1 MYRVEVDGHTIHD
14 PRDEHFILP
23 YAKLDLELNK
33 TGSFELDITTEN
45 PGYEYVSPMK
55 SVISVYDDGKLIFR
69 GRSTTEEKDFYNTG
83 TLKCEGELSYF
94 VDTILRPRSSAF
106 IRQTN
111 RYIFSEVVKEHNNQ
125 VGADKQFQPGI
136 IDVDKEEIS
145 SISFNYEKP
154 LDFINKNLIEKY
166 KGYLRIRYADGK
178 RYLDWV
184 KQYGDLSG
192 QEIRFGYNLLD
203 LKKTLVSTD
212 VCTMVVPV
220 GGSDKKVTVQN
231 AVVGGKTYGK
241 DYIQNDEAVN
251 YFGKIIKMQ
260 EFPDKKSPN
269 ELYAEGEKWLLENM
283 KSSLTV
289 ELTALDLHMVDVN
302 IDDFKLGDLVKVVSV
317 PHSIVFKDDLPVIE
331 KYSYDI
337 TDPSKNTITVGK
349 TLKVFTERKD
359 PVIYDKVQE
368 VTGRFEGYVETTD
381 GKIEEITN
389 EIQEFKTLVIQDFTA
404 VNGSIEQLT
413 SKQADFETATAENF
427 ISTNAEISNLSGDFV
442 SFKTGEFDSL
452 KTKQADF
459 ETATAEH
466 FTALQAQIDS
476 LDVGNLDAKYATIEN
491 LNAANATITTLT
503 GDLADYKKITT
514 ENLSST
520 TGKIDTL
527 TGDLA
532 DYKKLMADELLAAK
546 GWMAEGSIGSAQ
558 ISDLTANK
566 IRGGT
571 LDTSLVT
578 VAGSDGKLQISD
590 NTMQIKDSSRVR
602 VQVGKDEGG
611 DYTLAVWDKNGKL
624 IWDALGATENTIQ
637 RKIIRDNVVADN
649 ANIQGSKLDINSVIR
664 SVNGATEKISS
675 TVVNVGDKS
684 LKILLEEQSNTI
696 TEQGKTL
703 TSHGTQIKANQ
714 DSINLKVSG
723 QEFNTYKTT
732 VSGDIEE
739 AKNAAIGTASTDATT
754 KANNA
759 KSAAVTAAAAD
770 AKTKADKALAD
781 SKSYTS
787 TQITTVN
794 EHLSTIDASITVLQ
808 NSITLKAE
816 QTDIDTAITTV
827 NKKFASYSTIT
838 QMNSAIE
845 LSKTGILSTVSSTY
859 STKTETNV
867 AKTAADAAKT
877 AADTANSKFAS
888 YSTTTQMNSA
898 ISQKADSILSTVSG
912 TYTTKTDTE
921 AKVNSLKASLELK
934 INKDSLVSE
943 INASADII
951 NLRGNRFI
959 VDSDNFKL
967 TANGTLTAKNGIFSG
982 SLDGATGSFSGN
994 ITAETGII
1002 GPWNFDNSSI
1012 WKGNSSF
1019 GNTSGMYF
1027 GTDGLSISDKFKI
1040 TNTGSLIA
1048 TDVYLNGTFSDL
1060 NENIIDFTTT
1070 INTDGIKI
1078 SDKEGYCSLITPQYL
1093 TVFKEEEEGVY
1104 DNVCVHITRDS
1115 IYTSRI
1121 DFPIAPKNGQDPV
1134 TNGVYIDC
1142 YGFHLDELVF
1152 NPDHMSTHYSTD
1164 ITNEGIYT
1172 TKDICLEDT
1181 NYLIGSGKHLIRW
1194 TGSEVGVG
1202 DTTAVTGIWGTK
1214 LLMHCNIQLNPND
1227 STKYL
1232 NTSGNARLGYLTMD
1246 GNIALQDHNMNVTG
1260 EHGLYSNT
1268 MSNYIVRYYIS
1279 GSTKSTALGN
1289 NSYQTRIYGSSVWA
1303 NKAISTSD
1311 ERIKESFSSLQ
1322 QYEDI
1327 FMSLNPT
1334 AYQFLEGYEPT
1345 KLTHFGFRAQQIRK
1359 AFSKRNLDP
1368 SYYALNG
1375 ETSVDA
1381 KDYNERMGINPDYET
1396 EYGIC
1401 YEEMIA
1407 LNTHMIQ
1414 KNRKDMNN
1422 QISRIDM
1429 HESIINDL
1437 QSRLW
1442 KAEKQIKELKQ
1453 TAQ

>member
-33 TGSFELDITTEN
+33 TGSFEFDITTEN

-136 IDVDKEEIS
+136 IDVDQEEIS

-192 QEIRFGYNLLD
+192 QEIRFGFNLLD

-212 VCTMVVPV
+212 VCTVVVPV
-220 GGSDKKVTVQN
+220 GGSDKKVTVKN

-251 YFGKIIKMQ
+251 YFGEIIKMQ

-452 KTKQADF
+452 KAKQADF
-459 ETATAEH
+459 QTATAEH

-637 RKIIRDNVVADN
+637 RKIIRDNVVADD

-675 TVVNVGDKS
+675 TVVSVGDKS

-696 TEQGKTL
+696 TEQEKTL
-703 TSHGTQIKANQ
+703 TSQGTQIKANQ
-714 DSINLKVSG
+714 DSIKLKVDT
-723 QEFNTYKTT
+723 QTYTIDKTAM
-732 VSGDIEE
+732 IQ
-739 AKNAAIGTASTDATT
+739 KL
-754 KANNA
+754 
-759 KSAAVTAAAAD
+759 
-770 AKTKADKALAD
+770 DKA
-781 SKSYTS
+781 TS
-787 TQITTVN
+787 DISVMQG
-794 EHLSTIDASITVLQ
+794 Q
-808 NSITLKAE
+808 ITLKVE
-816 QTDIDTAITTV
+816 QTDIDTALDG
-827 NKKFASYSTIT
+827 YSTT
-838 QMNSAIE
+838 AQMNSTIE
-845 LSKTGILSTVSSTY
+845 LSKTGILSTVENTY
-859 STKTETNV
+859 STKTEVNTV
-867 AKTAADAAKT
+867 KTT
-877 AADTANSKFAS
+877 AEQTASKFQWIVKSGTSATDFILTDRVAS
-888 YSTTTQMNSA
+888 LLAEEYNVDALTTFKNSIENGTSTVINGGA
-898 ISQKADSILSTVSG
+898 IKTGTIKADRI
-912 TYTTKTDTE
+912 D
-921 AKVNSLKASLELK
+921 
-934 INKDSLVSE
+934 IND
-943 INASADII
+943 
-951 NLRGNRFI
+951 
-959 VDSDNFKL
+959 
-967 TANGTLTAKNGIFSG
+967 IFSQNITATG
-982 SLDGATGSFSGN
+982 TINGAKLVGATGSFSGSIFSENASITGGQISYSGTNSFKCIINKNGFTASN
-994 ITAETGII
+994 IVDGNAAEVFI
-1002 GPWNFDNSSI
+1002 GP
-1012 WKGNSSF
+1012 GA
-1019 GNTSGMYF
+1019 
-1027 GTDGLSISDKFKI
+1027 DKRGEGIGVRSEKI
-1040 TNTGSLIA
+1040 
-1048 TDVYLNGTFSDL
+1048 VV
-1060 NENIIDFTTT
+1060 ENILYVHRIAASWATPP
-1070 INTDGIKI
+1070 
-1078 SDKEGYCSLITPQYL
+1078 LIL
-1093 TVFKEEEEGVY
+1093 EEETISYAGTL
-1104 DNVCVHITRDS
+1104 NLS
-1115 IYTSRI
+1115 
-1121 DFPIAPKNGQDPV
+1121 G
-1134 TNGVYIDC
+1134 
-1142 YGFHLDELVF
+1142 
-1152 NPDHMSTHYSTD
+1152 
-1164 ITNEGIYT
+1164 
-1172 TKDICLEDT
+1172 T
-1181 NYLIGSGKHLIRW
+1181 NYLTGSGVNLIRW

-1202 DTTAVTGIWGTK
+1202 DSSKVTGIWGSK
-1214 LLMHCNIQLNPND
+1214 MNMHCNIQLNPND
-1227 STKYL
+1227 NTKYL

-1311 ERIKESFSSLQ
+1311 ERIKESFSSLE

-1429 HESIINDL
+1429 QEAIINDL
-1437 QSRLW
+1437 QTRLW
-1442 KAEKQIKELKQ
+1442 QAEKQIKELKQ

>member
-1 MYRVEVDGHTIHD
+1 MYSVEVDGHTIHD

-33 TGSFELDITTEN
+33 TGSFEFDITTEN

-136 IDVDKEEIS
+136 IDVDQEEIS

-212 VCTMVVPV
+212 VCTVVVPV
-220 GGSDKKVTVQN
+220 GGSDKKVTVKN
-231 AVVGGKTYGK
+231 AVVGGKSYGK

-251 YFGKIIKMQ
+251 YFGEIIKMQ

-452 KTKQADF
+452 KAKQADF
-459 ETATAEH
+459 QTATAEH

-675 TVVNVGDKS
+675 TVVSVGDKS

-696 TEQGKTL
+696 TEQEKTL
-703 TSHGTQIKANQ
+703 TSQGTQIKANQ
-714 DSINLKVSG
+714 DSIKLKVDT
-723 QEFNTYKTT
+723 QTYTIDKTAM
-732 VSGDIEE
+732 IQ
-739 AKNAAIGTASTDATT
+739 KL
-754 KANNA
+754 
-759 KSAAVTAAAAD
+759 
-770 AKTKADKALAD
+770 DKA
-781 SKSYTS
+781 TS
-787 TQITTVN
+787 DISVMQG
-794 EHLSTIDASITVLQ
+794 Q
-808 NSITLKAE
+808 ITLKVE
-816 QTDIDTAITTV
+816 QTDIDTALD
-827 NKKFASYSTIT
+827 SYSTT
-838 QMNSAIE
+838 AQMNSAIE
-845 LSKTGILSTVSSTY
+845 LSKTGILSTVENTY
-859 STKTETNV
+859 STKTEVNTV
-867 AKTAADAAKT
+867 KTT
-877 AADTANSKFAS
+877 AEQTASKFQWIVKSGTSATDFILTDRVAS
-888 YSTTTQMNSA
+888 LLAEEYNVDALTTFKNSIENGTSTVINGGA
-898 ISQKADSILSTVSG
+898 IKTGTIKADRI
-912 TYTTKTDTE
+912 D
-921 AKVNSLKASLELK
+921 
-934 INKDSLVSE
+934 IND
-943 INASADII
+943 
-951 NLRGNRFI
+951 
-959 VDSDNFKL
+959 
-967 TANGTLTAKNGIFSG
+967 IFSKDITATG
-982 SLDGATGSFSGN
+982 TITGVELAGATGSFSGN
-994 ITAETGII
+994 VTATTGTI
-1002 GPWNFDNSSI
+1002 GGF
-1012 WKGNSSF
+1012 
-1019 GNTSGMYF
+1019 
-1027 GTDGLSISDKFKI
+1027 
-1040 TNTGSLIA
+1040 
-1048 TDVYLNGTFSDL
+1048 
-1060 NENIIDFTTT
+1060 T
-1070 INTDGIKI
+1070 INTNQIYNSTGGSGNYVGMSKYNGGYAFYAGATDQNNSALAKFRVGHNGVLRCSNGSESQYVEINSGQLTIHQGETHMWIKPNEFRLGN
-1078 SDKEGYCSLITPQYL
+1078 SNSELYWNGAQTLEFSGYMNLSGSL
-1093 TVFKEEEEGVY
+1093 TVNTNIWMKGG
-1104 DNVCVHITRDS
+1104 N
-1115 IYTSRI
+1115 IY
-1121 DFPIAPKNGQDPV
+1121 PKD
-1134 TNGVYIDC
+1134 
-1142 YGFHLDELVF
+1142 
-1152 NPDHMSTHYSTD
+1152 
-1164 ITNEGIYT
+1164 
-1172 TKDICLEDT
+1172 
-1181 NYLIGSGKHLIRW
+1181 
-1194 TGSEVGVG
+1194 G
-1202 DTTAVTGIWGTK
+1202 DTT
-1214 LLMHCNIQLNPND
+1214 
-1227 STKYL
+1227 KYI
-1232 NTSGNARLGYLTMD
+1232 NSSGNARLGYLTMD
-1246 GNIALQDHNMNVTG
+1246 GNVNMQSYDIQFTLGHGFKYGGSEWMLRGYKSGDYNV
-1260 EHGLYSNT
+1260 
-1268 MSNYIVRYYIS
+1268 
-1279 GSTKSTALGN
+1279 TALGN
-1289 NSYQTRIYGSSVWA
+1289 GNRRTVLYGSQVRLNGA
-1303 NKAISTSD
+1303 NGTTVSSDGRLKKDFADFD
-1311 ERIKESFSSLQ
+1311 ERYEKFFMNLKPQTYRMAYKRKAEEYKRTNGFIAQDVEHALINSNIDPDELDMISCDTADQEYLNEMFNGHPPDIQK
-1322 QYEDI
+1322 QY
-1327 FMSLNPT
+1327 SLN
-1334 AYQFLEGYEPT
+1334 
-1345 KLTHFGFRAQQIRK
+1345 
-1359 AFSKRNLDP
+1359 
-1368 SYYALNG
+1368 
-1375 ETSVDA
+1375 
-1381 KDYNERMGINPDYET
+1381 YNNF
-1396 EYGIC
+1396 
-1401 YEEMIA
+1401 IA

-1414 KNRKDMNN
+1414 KNRKDLIY
-1422 QISRIDM
+1422 QSGRIDM
-1429 HESIINDL
+1429 QQVIIDDL

-1442 KAEKQIKELKQ
+1442 QAEKQIKELKQ

>member
-136 IDVDKEEIS
+136 IDVDQEEIS

-442 SFKTGEFDSL
+442 SFKIGEFDSL
-452 KTKQADF
+452 KAKQADF

-466 FTALQAQIDS
+466 FTAVQAQIDS

-491 LNAANATITTLT
+491 LNAANATIKKLESETVKTSFLESNYMKT
-503 GDLADYKKITT
+503 VDMKTEFATITNLNSLSARIGDLETNSIDTKYLDTNYA
-514 ENLSST
+514 
-520 TGKIDTL
+520 KIDL
-527 TGDLA
+527 GNIA
-532 DYKKLMADELLAAK
+532 DGVIKNAMIAK
-546 GWMAEGSIGSAQ
+546 GAIDTVQIADGSITSAK
-558 ISDLTANK
+558 IVELAANK
-566 IRGGT
+566 ITSGT
-571 LDTSLVT
+571 LSVERLEIRGSNKSIVYSLNNIT
-578 VAGSDGKLQISD
+578 GALQTQNIETLNGEIMTPRTITADKLVAKSITAGEIAAA
-590 NTMQIKDSSRVR
+590 TI
-602 VQVGKDEGG
+602 
-611 DYTLAVWDKNGKL
+611 T
-624 IWDALGATENTIQ
+624 ATE
-637 RKIIRDNVVADN
+637 
-649 ANIQGSKLDINSVIR
+649 
-664 SVNGATEKISS
+664 
-675 TVVNVGDKS
+675 
-684 LKILLEEQSNTI
+684 ILGNTI
-696 TEQGKTL
+696 TADKLKAGTITA
-703 TSHGTQIKANQ
+703 TSGCIASLDANKITAGVLNAARIEARSITADKIKAATITGDEISAGTITGKHIVAESITATSLDVNSIFAQ
-714 DSINLKVSG
+714 DITATGTITGINLV
-723 QEFNTYKTT
+723 
-732 VSGDIEE
+732 
-739 AKNAAIGTASTDATT
+739 
-754 KANNA
+754 
-759 KSAAVTAAAAD
+759 
-770 AKTKADKALAD
+770 
-781 SKSYTS
+781 
-787 TQITTVN
+787 
-794 EHLSTIDASITVLQ
+794 
-808 NSITLKAE
+808 
-816 QTDIDTAITTV
+816 
-827 NKKFASYSTIT
+827 
-838 QMNSAIE
+838 
-845 LSKTGILSTVSSTY
+845 
-859 STKTETNV
+859 
-867 AKTAADAAKT
+867 
-877 AADTANSKFAS
+877 
-888 YSTTTQMNSA
+888 
-898 ISQKADSILSTVSG
+898 
-912 TYTTKTDTE
+912 
-921 AKVNSLKASLELK
+921 
-934 INKDSLVSE
+934 
-943 INASADII
+943 
-951 NLRGNRFI
+951 
-959 VDSDNFKL
+959 
-967 TANGTLTAKNGIFSG
+967 
-982 SLDGATGSFSGN
+982 GATGSFSGN
-994 ITAETGII
+994 ITANSGEIGGWNISINGIYKNLPQVCNIQNYNASTHDNYTGTFIGSSGYSSFTVKPTTYESMETG
-1002 GPWNFDNSSI
+1002 
-1012 WKGNSSF
+1012 K
-1019 GNTSGMYF
+1019 
-1027 GTDGLSISDKFKI
+1027 
-1040 TNTGSLIA
+1040 LI
-1048 TDVYLNGTFSDL
+1048 NGTLANNTIIQNGKLKLYESRYSKQ
-1060 NENIIDFTTT
+1060 ENIWNPEFGAYLTRVEIGGRT
-1070 INTDGIKI
+1070 IKI
-1078 SDKEGYCSLITPQYL
+1078 SENDSTEFTDSGWTDVIKIDPYYISCPSLTISSSIETNNVITLESDGMITCGGVLCRGDGIGTSGDIRL
-1093 TVFKEEEEGVY
+1093 TG
-1104 DNVCVHITRDS
+1104 
-1115 IYTSRI
+1115 
-1121 DFPIAPKNGQDPV
+1121 
-1134 TNGVYIDC
+1134 
-1142 YGFHLDELVF
+1142 
-1152 NPDHMSTHYSTD
+1152 
-1164 ITNEGIYT
+1164 
-1172 TKDICLEDT
+1172 T
-1181 NYLIGSGKHLIRW
+1181 NYLKGSEVNLIRW

-1202 DTTAVTGIWGTK
+1202 DSSKVTGIWGSK
-1214 LLMHCNIQLNPND
+1214 MNMHCNIQLNPND
-1227 STKYL
+1227 NTKYL

-1246 GNIALQDHNMNVTG
+1246 GNIALQDHNMNITG

-1268 MSNYIVRYYIS
+1268 MSNFIVRYYIS

-1311 ERIKESFSSLQ
+1311 ERIKESFSSLE

-1334 AYQFLEGYEPT
+1334 AYQFLKGYEPT

-1359 AFSKRNLDP
+1359 AFSKKNLDP
-1368 SYYALNG
+1368 SFYALNG

-1381 KDYNERMGINPDYET
+1381 KDYNERMGINPGYET

-1401 YEEMIA
+1401 YEEIIA

-1422 QISRIDM
+1422 QIGRIDM
-1429 HESIINDL
+1429 QQAIINDL
-1437 QSRLW
+1437 QNRLW
-1442 KAEKQIKELKQ
+1442 QAEKEIKELKQ
-1453 TAQ
+1453 AAQ